1 MEESAI
7 NKTVKSVVDQIRS
20 ENANVGEKER
30 WLSALGGGALILY
43 GLKKRSWPGL
53 ALALLGG
60 AFVYRGA
67 TGRCPVYQA
76 LQINTAEKEGKEG
89 EVSSKTERGAAPE
102 TGWVKAE
109 KNILIQK
116 EPEAIYPFFQNVENL
131 PRVLG
136 HLESVRGKNHHHSHW
151 IAKATKGIELDWE
164 AEAINEKVN
173 EQITWRAIEDG
184 NIDNLLTVRL
194 EKGPN
199 GEGTSVRLSLQYNT
213 GQSLLGAA
221 FGRLFGENPEPLLE
235 EALARLKQIVE
246 TETAASEAA

>member
-7 NKTVKSVVDQIRS
+7 NKTVKSVVDRISS

-30 WLSALGGGALILY
+30 WLSALGGGALLLY

-76 LQINTAEKEGKEG
+76 LEIDTAKKEGADP
-89 EVSSKTERGAAPE
+89 SERETGAAPE
-102 TGWVKAE
+102 DGWVRAE
-109 KNILIQK
+109 KSIVVQK
-116 EPEAIYPFFQNVENL
+116 DPEAVYHFFQNVENL

-164 AEAINEKVN
+164 AEAINEKMN
-173 EQITWRAIEDG
+173 EQITWRAIEEG
-184 NIDNLLTVRL
+184 NIDNLFSVRL
-194 EKGPN
+194 EKGQN
-199 GEGTSVRLSLQYNT
+199 GAGTLVRLSFQYNT
-213 GQSLLGAA
+213 NQSLLGAA
-221 FGRLFGENPEPLLE
+221 FGRLFGRNPERLLE
-235 EALARLKQIVE
+235 EALTQFKQIVE
-246 TETAASEAA
+246 TDTSASAAA